1 MRNKYMVGRIILHP
15 KDVHVLSSGCVSM
28 LLQMKKKKK
37 RDCVIAVIE
46 IRAQEEGIPP
56 EDVGG
61 PKAITGE
68 LLKDT
73 GKQESQSDT
82 RPRKQDSEAGGE
94 VKGPLCRFCR
104 WSKVAQAKEC
114 W

>member
-1 MRNKYMVGRIILHP
+1 MRSKHMVGRTTLHP
-15 KDVHVLSSGCVSM
+15 KDVHVLSSGCVST
-28 LLQMKKKKK
+28 LLQMEK

-46 IRAQEEGIPP
+46 IRAQEEGLPP

-61 PKAITGE
+61 PQVITGE

-104 WSKVAQAKEC
+104 RSKVAQAKEC